1 MRALGYYDGYLGFL
15 SAPGPRPIPGAKVT
29 DIGDALKQMRDLLV
43 PGDRL
48 RLVESKPH
56 WCNAIIWLQL
66 RQRTFAWEEIH
77 ALIKDVGFEIE
88 SADAFPAGPPSR
100 TSRRIVARRI

>member
-43 PGDRL
+43 PGGRL

-56 WCNAIIWLQL
+56 WCNAIIWLQW
-66 RQRTFAWEEIH
+66 RHRTFAREDIH
-77 ALIKDVGFEIE
+77 ALVKDVGFEIE
-88 SADAFPAGPPSR
+88 SDDAFPAGPPSR
-100 TSRRIVARRI
+100 TSRGIVARRI